1 MAKRSRTFKLT
12 DVFKHKALS
21 DVTTTPDGRA
31 AAFAVTQP
39 DLKGNK
45 HVSDVW
51 AWSDDGGTRQVTFG
65 GKAGQPAFS
74 PNGSKLAFIAD
85 RGEGKRQLHV
95 MEGALSEGRPVT
107 EFEEGVVKFEWSPD
121 GRRLAVIAVADKTP
135 TEKKRD
141 EKKQDWWTCDA
152 DERRRALWNVS
163 ARGGGKP
170 VRLSAE
176 DEHVSSAAWT
186 PDGEHLVYVACPVGT
201 IDSQWF
207 ESELKIVTAKG
218 GGRRTVCPVRGH
230 AMEGRIGVSA
240 DGKCVLI
247 CEAYDER
254 DLFHTVAKL
263 VDLTDGSKRRVARGF
278 DLQSVN
284 ARRLPDGRVLFETG
298 VATSYRIGVCA
309 VGGRPQLLET
319 GPGVASQSTVAT
331 EAGRAFY
338 VYSEAQKPDEL
349 FSIGLD
355 GSDGPAALTNVNRA
369 LRNAR
374 LAQVEVPRWRS
385 EKKLDVEGLLYLPT
399 KAGARKPY
407 PLILM
412 PHGGPYGASLNS
424 CASALSP
431 NVFCAAGYACFMP
444 NFRGS
449 TGYGRAFTRKI
460 VRDWGDGPF
469 ADIMAGVDA
478 LIRRGIV
485 DRKRMAVFGGSY
497 GGYLTAWIIGH
508 TRRFRCAVAVAAV
521 INNISMW
528 GTTDIP
534 RFQNYS
540 SGNAA
545 PSFSDAF
552 WLKQSPLYY
561 AERVKTP
568 TLVITGEV
576 DKRVPPGQSGE
587 LYRALKA
594 RGVETE
600 LLYYPREPHGIGE
613 PQHRRHYFQTIL
625 AWINEHTLGVA

>member
-1 MAKRSRTFKLT
+1 MAKGSRTFT
-12 DVFKHKALS
+12 IADVFKHRALTDLS
-21 DVTTTPDGRA
+21 VAPDGRT
-31 AAFAVTQP
+31 AAFAVSQAN
-39 DLKGNK
+39 LKGNK
-45 HVSDVW
+45 QVSDVW
-51 AWSDDGGTRQVTFG
+51 AWSEDGGAWQVTFG
-65 GKAGQPAFS
+65 GKSAQPALS
-74 PNGSKLAFIAD
+74 PNGRSLAYVAERD
-85 RGEGKRQLHV
+85 DKKRQVFV
-95 MEGALSEGRPVT
+95 MKGALSEGRPVT
-107 EFEEGVVKFEWSPD
+107 DFEDGVVRFEWSPE
-121 GRRLAVIAVADKTP
+121 GRRLAVIAVAAKTP
-135 TEKKRD
+135 AEKERD
-141 EKKQDWWTCDA
+141 EKKHDWWTCDA

-186 PDGEHLVYVACPVGT
+186 PDGERLVYVACPIGT

-230 AMEGRIGVSA
+230 AVEGRIGVSA
-240 DGKCVLI
+240 DGKSALI

-254 DLFHTVAKL
+254 DLFHTVAKV
-263 VDLTDGSKRRVARGF
+263 VDLGDGSKRRVARGF

-284 ARRLPDGRVLFETG
+284 ARWLPDGRVLFETG
-298 VATSYRIGVCA
+298 VGTSQRIGGCA
-309 VGGRPQLLET
+309 VGGRPQLLDT
-319 GPGVASQSTVAT
+319 GPGVAFQSAMAPG
-331 EAGRAFY
+331 AGRAFY
-338 VYSEAQKPDEL
+338 FYSEAQKPDEV
-349 FSIGLD
+349 FSIALD
-355 GSDGPAALTNVNRA
+355 GGDGPAALTNLNRT
-369 LRNAR
+369 LGNVR
-374 LAQVEVPRWRS
+374 LAQAEAPRWRS
-385 EKKLDVEGLLYLPT
+385 EKKHDAEGLLYLPT
-399 KAGARKPY
+399 KAGARKPF

-424 CASALSP
+424 CASALAP

-478 LIRRGIV
+478 LIRRGVV

-497 GGYLTAWIIGH
+497 GGYLTAWTIGH
-508 TRRFRCAVAVAAV
+508 TNRFRCAVAVAAV

-528 GTTDIP
+528 GATDIP
-534 RFQNYS
+534 RFQYYS
-540 SGNAA
+540 SGKAA
-545 PSFSDAF
+545 TSFSDSF

-561 AERVKTP
+561 ADRVKTP

-600 LLYYPREPHGIGE
+600 LLYYPREAHGIGE
-613 PQHRRHYFQTIL
+613 PQHRRHYFQRIL
-625 AWINEHTLGVA
+625 AWINEHTLNA